1 MHWLL
6 RRPYASKSYI
16 SVISRAQE
24 IICPSSRNFGPRGN
38 NYFSPF
44 TVVSLVL
51 SVRKNIPQRPGVK
64 NKSKT
69 SQIQQVN
76 NYYSYY
82 LLRPKAMMAS
92 FLLMVTNRCLI
103 EHYRTIYNRLVFRW
117 IESMDDK
124 SKMFLQ
130 LLFGNHHFKTE
141 GFFSCIFLHFLI
153 ICEHKKWIMLRY
165 ILIFTCTYWFMRI
178 QVNLCKEV

>member
-1 MHWLL
+1 MPVNRTFPSFLGP
-6 RRPYASKSYI
+6 RRSYVHHPEI
-16 SVISRAQE
+16 LVLEAIIISRHLQW
-24 IICPSSRNFGPRGN
+24 
-38 NYFSPF
+38 
-44 TVVSLVL
+44 LVQCCQFE
-51 SVRKNIPQRPGVK
+51 KNIPQRPGVK

-130 LLFGNHHFKTE
+130 LLFGNHHFKSE
-141 GFFSCIFLHFLI
+141 GFFFLHFLA
-153 ICEHKKWIMLRY
+153 
-165 ILIFTCTYWFMRI
+165 FSD
-178 QVNLCKEV
+178 NL